1 MKEQSNWP
9 KEIKR
14 TRPRALIMQALE
26 GAQQPL
32 GAMEIFSQIEKT
44 GESVWLSTVY
54 RSLELLVEK
63 GVVDKIAVAN
73 SDMAVYAINRSAH
86 RHYAVCM
93 GCRRIV
99 PVDDCPLGH
108 FTPKVAEEGFQVV
121 GHNLE
126 IYGYCD
132 ACTHQ
137 DQEKKDQR

>member
-1 MKEQSNWP
+1 MKEQGNGWP
-9 KEIKR
+9 KDVKR
-14 TRPRALIMQALE
+14 TKPRALVMQALE

-44 GESVWLSTVY
+44 GETVWLSTVY
-54 RSLELLVEK
+54 RVLELLVEK
-63 GVVDKIAVAN
+63 GVVTKVAVTN
-73 SDMAVYAINRSAH
+73 SDMAVYTPNRNAH

-132 ACTHQ
+132 TCAHK
-137 DQEKKDQR
+137 E

>member
-1 MKEQSNWP
+1 MKEQGSWP
-9 KEIKR
+9 KGVKR
-14 TRPRALIMQALE
+14 TKPRALVMQVLE

-44 GESVWLSTVY
+44 GEAIWLSTVY
-54 RSLELLVEK
+54 RVLELLVEK
-63 GVVDKIAVAN
+63 GVANKVAVTN
-73 SDMAVYAINRSAH
+73 SDMAVYALNRNAH

-108 FTPKVAEEGFQVV
+108 FTPKVAEQGFQVL

-132 ACTHQ
+132 GCAHK
-137 DQEKKDQR
+137 E